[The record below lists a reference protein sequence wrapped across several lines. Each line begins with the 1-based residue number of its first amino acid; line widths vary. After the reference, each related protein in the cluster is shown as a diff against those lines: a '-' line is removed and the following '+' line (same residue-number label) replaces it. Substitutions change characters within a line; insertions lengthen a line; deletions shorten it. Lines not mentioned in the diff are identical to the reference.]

1 IRAHWRKRNRRAD
14 RFIAIPYLG

>member
-1 IRAHWRKRNRRAD
+1 RAHWRKRNRRAD